1 MGGELNKLRN
11 LLDVK
16 TREIEALI
24 DQNRGLKMNFDEENY
39 LLRNEI

>member
-24 DQNRGLKMNFDEENY
+24 EQNRGQKNNFEDEN
-39 LLRNEI
+39 